1 VKRPLLPQSRA
12 SRAVAALVT
21 ATALTVTTAGCEVFS
36 PTQTDIPYVPAD
48 GVQADMGQVAVRD
61 LVLVL
66 TGTGGAMVSGGLV
79 NAGKQSVTVQFAPQ
93 QQSGTGSGSEVQ
105 LGPGQGVNLSEKGLQ
120 LSGVSAKPGTLVPL
134 SVTTSA
140 AGTTL
145 LNVPAVQAAGYYA
158 TVTPG
163 PVSSQ

>member
-48 GVQADMGQVAVRD
+48 GVQSDVGQVAVRD

-66 TGTGGAMVSGGLV
+66 TDTGGAMVSGGLV

-93 QQSGTGSGSEVQ
+93 QQSGTGSGSEIR
-105 LGPGQGVNLSEKGLQ
+105 LGPGQGVNLAEKGLQ
-120 LSGVSAKPGTLVPL
+120 LSGVTAKPGTLVPV

-163 PVSSQ
+163 PVTTQ

>member
-1 VKRPLLPQSRA
+1 MKRALLPQSRA
-12 SRAVAALVT
+12 VRAIAALVT

-36 PTQTDIPYVPAD
+36 PTQTDVPYVPAD
-48 GVQADMGQVAVRD
+48 GVQTDLGAVAVRD

-79 NAGKQSVTVQFAPQ
+79 NSGKESVTVQFTPQ
-93 QQSGTGSGSEVQ
+93 ESGTASGSEIK
-105 LGPGQGVNLSEKGLQ
+105 LGPGQGVNLAEKGLQ
-120 LSGVSAKPGTLVPL
+120 LSGVAAKPGYLVPV
-134 SVTTSA
+134 SVTSSA

-145 LNVPAVQAAGYYA
+145 LNVPAVSASGYYA